1 MDKVIQINV
10 ETNEITKRNLT
21 KAELEQR
28 KTDAELEE
36 ERLSNR
42 ANTRERA
49 MAKLLALGLTEEEI
63 AAL

>member
-10 ETNEITKRNLT
+10 ETNEITERNLT